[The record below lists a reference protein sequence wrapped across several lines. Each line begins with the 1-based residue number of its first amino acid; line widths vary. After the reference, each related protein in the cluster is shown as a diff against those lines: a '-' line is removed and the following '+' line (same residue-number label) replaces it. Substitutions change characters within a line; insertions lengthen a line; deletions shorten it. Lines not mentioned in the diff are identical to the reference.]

1 MTKNS
6 DVGEGESHF
15 FFPEYPRIFV
25 AAKVVR
31 CAYVLNHS
39 LDAAHSL
46 DNLSATW
53 KRAGISYDIIQFMI
67 IENLAIFI
75 FDSMCGCQMV
85 MENRSRT
92 QIYSGHPE
100 MADFFWAGEPKNFS
114 HFWATRVHVI
124 NAFSQFFIFFQS
136 SPSIFLIFLVFVSMP
151 ARIGRGN
158 VVFKLA

>member
-1 MTKNS
+1 MPLIIRKSDVTKNS
-6 DVGEGESHF
+6 DVGEGESQF
-15 FFPEYPRIFV
+15 FFPEYPRSKSGKMCLCSGPF
-25 AAKVVR
+25 
-31 CAYVLNHS
+31 
-39 LDAAHSL
+39 

-92 QIYSGHPE
+92 QIYSGHPK
-100 MADFFWAGEPKNFS
+100 MADIFWAGEPKNFS
-114 HFWATRVHVI
+114 HFWATQVHLN

-136 SPSIFLIFLVFVSMP
+136 SPSIFLIFFVLLPCLQGS
-151 ARIGRGN
+151 
-158 VVFKLA
+158 VVETWFSN